1 MAAPAP
7 LTRIVFGP
15 SDPGAVLTVSERATA
30 LGYKTR
36 VRVSLHPMTLRSLF
50 VDFNSYF
57 ASVEQE
63 DTPRLRGRPVAVS
76 PVIAPTGCCIA
87 ASIEA
92 KTFGVK
98 TGCLVRDAKRLC
110 PDITIVEARPSLYV
124 AWHRRLMAAIGNAI
138 PIAKVHSIDEAA
150 CELIGRQ
157 CRRGNAVE
165 IARAVKREIAAAAPG
180 GAIRCSIGIAPNHW
194 LAKTGTDMHKP
205 DGLVVIEQKDLPE
218 ILHGLELTDLCGI
231 SRSMQARLHAVG
243 VDTVAQLTA
252 ADKHTLRIAWGGIE
266 GERMWARL
274 RGQWLPERESARASV
289 GHSHVLEPALRT
301 PHGARAVLAKLLVK
315 AAMRLRGYGLLAGA
329 LSIRIR
335 YLGIEQRWEHDVAFD
350 PSDDSRVFL
359 RRMNEALD
367 RAARRRGGLPFPR
380 ARPLSVSVTL
390 HHVLPRAAA
399 SRNLFGDDPR
409 GEALSALLDGVN
421 ARFGN
426 NTLYFG
432 GMQDALGAA
441 PMRIPFT
448 RVPELEQ
455 EEDHELWL
463 TAMNRAKVLA
473 EAEHRR
479 HEQAREAR
487 IARVKKPLTRPS
499 PNPPSV

>member
-1 MAAPAP
+1 M
-7 LTRIVFGP
+7 
-15 SDPGAVLTVSERATA
+15 S
-30 LGYKTR
+30 
-36 VRVSLHPMTLRSLF
+36 LRSLF

-63 DTPRLRGRPVAVS
+63 DDPRLRGRPIAVT

-87 ASIEA
+87 ASVEA

-110 PDITIVEARPSLYV
+110 PDIVIVEARPSLYV
-124 AWHRRLMAAIGNAI
+124 AWHRRLMAAIERAI
-138 PIAKVHSIDEAA
+138 PIAAVHSVDEAA

-157 CRRGNAVE
+157 CRRENAIEV
-165 IARAVKREIAAAAPG
+165 AHAVKREVADAAPN
-180 GAIRCSIGIAPNHW
+180 GAIRCSIGIAPNAW
-194 LAKTGTDMHKP
+194 LAKTGTDMQKP
-205 DGLVVIEQKDLPE
+205 DGLVVIAQGDLPH
-218 ILHGLELTDLCGI
+218 ILHTMELTDLCGI
-231 SRSMQARLHAVG
+231 SASMQARLHAAG
-243 VDTVAQLTA
+243 IDTVAQLTV
-252 ADKHTLRIAWGGIE
+252 ADKQVLRAAWGGIE
-266 GERMWARL
+266 GERMWAQL
-274 RGQWLPERESARASV
+274 RGQWLPERHATRGSV

-301 PHGARAVLAKLLVK
+301 PRGARAVLTKLLVK
-315 AAMRLRGYGLLAGA
+315 AAMRLRGHGLLAGA

-335 YLGIEQRWEHDVAFD
+335 YLGVEQRWEHAATLD
-350 PSDDSRVFL
+350 PTDDSRVLL

-367 RAARRRGGLPFPR
+367 RAAHRRGGLPFPR
-380 ARPLSVSVTL
+380 AKPLSVSVTL
-390 HHVLPRAAA
+390 HRVLPRTAA
-399 SRNLFGDDPR
+399 SGDLFDERPR
-409 GEALSALLDGVN
+409 ADALSTLLDGIN

-432 GMQDALGAA
+432 GMHDALGAA

-463 TAMNRAKVLA
+463 TAMNQAKVLA

-479 HEQAREAR
+479 FDRERSAR
-487 IARVKKPLTRPS
+487 IARLKKPVARSS
-499 PNPPSV
+499 PDHPAR

>member
-1 MAAPAP
+1 
-7 LTRIVFGP
+7 
-15 SDPGAVLTVSERATA
+15 
-30 LGYKTR
+30 
-36 VRVSLHPMTLRSLF
+36 MTLRSLF

-63 DTPRLRGRPVAVS
+63 DNPRLRGRPIAVS

-87 ASIEA
+87 ASVEA

-98 TGCLVRDAKRLC
+98 TGSLVRDAKRLC

-124 AWHRRLMAAIGNAI
+124 AWHRRLMAAIERAV

-157 CRRGNAVE
+157 CKRENAVDL
-165 IARAVKREIAAAAPG
+165 ARQVKREVAAAAPN

-194 LAKTGTDMHKP
+194 LAKTGTDMQKP
-205 DGLVVIEQKDLPE
+205 DGLVVIEQKDLPG
-218 ILHGLELTDLCGI
+218 ILHTLELTDLCGI
-231 SRSMQARLHAVG
+231 SHSMQARLHEVG
-243 VDTVAQLTA
+243 IDTVAQLTA
-252 ADKHTLRIAWGGIE
+252 ASRHTLRCAWGGIE
-266 GERMWARL
+266 GERMWALL
-274 RGQWLPERESARASV
+274 RGQWLPERETQRGSV

-301 PHGARAVLAKLLVK
+301 PRGARAVLTKLLVK
-315 AAMRLRGYGLLAGA
+315 VAMRLRSYGLMAGA

-335 YLGIEQRWEHDVAFD
+335 FLGVEHRFEHDVAFD
-350 PSDDSRVFL
+350 PTDDSRAL
-359 RRMNEALD
+359 LHRMNEALD
-367 RAARRRGGLPFPR
+367 RAAPRRGGLPFPR
-380 ARPLSVSVTL
+380 LKPLSVSVTL
-390 HHVLPRAAA
+390 HRVLPRTA
-399 SRNLFGDDPR
+399 SSGSLFDDHRR

-432 GMQDALGAA
+432 GMHGALGAA

-448 RVPELEQ
+448 RVPELEH

-463 TAMNRAKVLA
+463 TAMNQARVLA

-479 HEQAREAR
+479 FEQERAVR
-487 IARVKKPLTRPS
+487 IARVKKPVARPS
-499 PNPPSV
+499 SDRPSA

>member
-1 MAAPAP
+1 
-7 LTRIVFGP
+7 
-15 SDPGAVLTVSERATA
+15 
-30 LGYKTR
+30 
-36 VRVSLHPMTLRSLF
+36 MTLRSLF

-63 DTPRLRGRPVAVS
+63 DSPRLRGRPVAVT

-87 ASIEA
+87 ASVEA

-98 TGCLVRDAKRLC
+98 TGCLVRDAKKLC
-110 PDITIVEARPSLYV
+110 PGIAIVEARPSLYV
-124 AWHRRLMAAIGNAI
+124 AWHRRLMAAIDRAV
-138 PIAKVHSIDEAA
+138 PIDAVHSVDEAA

-157 CRRGNAVE
+157 CRRDNA
-165 IARAVKREIAAAAPG
+165 IAVAHAVKREVAAAAPG
-180 GAIRCSIGIAPNHW
+180 GAIRCSIGLAPNHW
-194 LAKTGTDMHKP
+194 LAKTGTDMQKP

-218 ILHGLELTDLCGI
+218 ILHTLELTDLCGI
-231 SRSMQARLHAVG
+231 SASMQARLHAVG
-243 VDTVAQLTA
+243 IDSVAQLTA
-252 ADKHTLRIAWGGIE
+252 ASKPLLRIAWGGIE

-274 RGQWLPERESARASV
+274 RGEWLPERQATRGSV

-301 PHGARAVLAKLLVK
+301 PRGARAVLTKLLVK

-329 LSIRIR
+329 LSVRIR
-335 YLGIEQRWEHDVAFD
+335 YLGVEQRWEYDASFD
-350 PSDDSRVFL
+350 PSDDSRAFL
-359 RRMNEALD
+359 HRMNEALD
-367 RAARRRGGLPFPR
+367 RAAPRVGGLPWPR
-380 ARPLSVSVTL
+380 AKPLSVSVTL
-390 HHVLPRAAA
+390 HRVLPCAES
-399 SRNLFGDDPR
+399 SRDLFDDGR
-409 GEALSALLDGVN
+409 KGEALSVLLDGVN

-432 GMQDALGAA
+432 GMHSALGAA

-463 TAMNRAKVLA
+463 TAMNQAKVLA

-479 HEQAREAR
+479 HERERAER
-487 IARVKKPLTRPS
+487 IARARKPVPRPPS
-499 PNPPSV
+499 NPPAI

>member
-1 MAAPAP
+1 M
-7 LTRIVFGP
+7 
-15 SDPGAVLTVSERATA
+15 S
-30 LGYKTR
+30 
-36 VRVSLHPMTLRSLF
+36 LRSLF

-63 DTPRLRGRPVAVS
+63 DDPRLRGRPVAVS
-76 PVIAPTGCCIA
+76 PVTAPTGCCIA

-98 TGCLVRDAKRLC
+98 TGCLVRDAKKLC
-110 PDITIVEARPSLYV
+110 PEIVIVEARPSLYV
-124 AWHRRLMAAIGNAI
+124 AWHRRLMAAIENAI
-138 PIAKVHSIDEAA
+138 PIAKVHSVDEAA

-157 CRRGNAVE
+157 CRRENAVE
-165 IARAVKREIAAAAPG
+165 VARQVKREIAAAAPG

-194 LAKTGTDMHKP
+194 LAKTGTDMRKP
-205 DGLVVIEQKDLPE
+205 DGLVVIEPEDLPE
-218 ILHGLELTDLCGI
+218 ILHALELTDLCGI
-231 SRSMQARLHAVG
+231 SASMRARLHEVG
-243 VDTVAQLTA
+243 IDTVAQLVA
-252 ADKHTLRIAWGGIE
+252 ANKHTLRVAWGGIE

-274 RGQWLPERESARASV
+274 RGQWLPERESERGSV

-301 PHGARAVLAKLLVK
+301 PRGARAVLTKLLVK
-315 AAMRLRGYGLLAGA
+315 AAMRLRSYGLLAGA
-329 LSIRIR
+329 LSVRIR
-335 YLGIEQRWEHDVAFD
+335 YLGVEQRFEYDVTFD
-350 PSDDSRVFL
+350 PTDDSRAFL
-359 RRMNEALD
+359 HRMNEALD
-367 RAARRRGGLPFPR
+367 RAAPRPGGLPLPR
-380 ARPLSVSVTL
+380 AKPLSVSVTL
-390 HHVLPRAAA
+390 HRVLPRAAA
-399 SRNLFGDDPR
+399 SGDLFSDGRRD
-409 GEALSALLDGVN
+409 EALSVLLDGVN

-432 GMQDALGAA
+432 GMHAALGAA

-479 HEQAREAR
+479 HDRERADR
-487 IARVKKPLTRPS
+487 IAHARRPVPRPS
-499 PNPPSV
+499 PDPPST